1 MRNLYKGVRI
11 LKSYVYVFENEIES
25 IILLFFRKTSIVHMN
40 VHMRYVDFTDGT
52 LMIIQVFSVNNKQAR
67 KDITLQLNKKIQR
80 NRFKCFKNQKLAIF
94 LGLELKKECPKS
106 LPRIH
111 KTRRSYLKVLN
122 STIK

>member
-1 MRNLYKGVRI
+1 
-11 LKSYVYVFENEIES
+11 
-25 IILLFFRKTSIVHMN
+25 MN
-40 VHMRYVDFTDGT
+40 VHMRYVDFTDGS

-80 NRFKCFKNQKLAIF
+80 NSFKCFKNQKLAIF
-94 LGLELKKECPKS
+94 LGLELKTECPKS
-106 LPRIH
+106 LSRIH